1 MTDKVQTSLA
11 YCRGAIQQSL
21 SQSSVNHLKF
31 LISQS
36 TKIIVSILL
45 PKGPLLKTV
54 HRSEFCG
61 PTLSFPNSQGILAS
75 FMEQF
80 LTLFQF
86 QQNLSLN
93 TQPISLMEDE
103 CDSVCLG
110 GWGRQS
116 AECEGPLLD
125 IIPSIKDTLYA
136 SVSQSIKLG
145 SNNTYFKELL

>member
-1 MTDKVQTSLA
+1 MTNEVQISLA

-31 LISQS
+31 HISQS
-36 TKIIVSILL
+36 TKIVVSILL
-45 PKGPLLKTV
+45 PQRPLLKTV
-54 HRSEFCG
+54 HRSEFYG
-61 PTLSFPNSQGILAS
+61 LTLSFPNSQGILAS

-80 LTLFQF
+80 LIFQF
-86 QQNLSLN
+86 QQNLS
-93 TQPISLMEDE
+93 TPKKISLMEDE
-103 CDSVCLG
+103 CDS

-125 IIPSIKDTLYA
+125 IIPSIKDKLYA

-145 SNNTYFKELL
+145 SNNTYFKELF